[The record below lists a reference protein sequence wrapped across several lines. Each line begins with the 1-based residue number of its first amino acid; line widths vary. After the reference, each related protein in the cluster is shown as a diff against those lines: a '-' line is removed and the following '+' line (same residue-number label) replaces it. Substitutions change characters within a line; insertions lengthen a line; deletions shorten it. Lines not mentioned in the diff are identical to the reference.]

1 MIKTCVPP
9 VTDTQ
14 SDRRRTAKRHLF
26 TTSLAGSQ
34 HKGTDTLAEVTL
46 SPLTASRSVHHPD
59 VTDLARAPATL
70 GPRSS
75 AHSRGARCSVG
86 LSSSAA
92 GGRDASTAGSLTS
105 SLMSDCRM
113 RSAWGP
119 RRLQAVGFRA
129 YMTRHAAPL
138 LGLARSADRSSR
150 EQSAQQKVSGDRW
163 PTFRK
168 RMVR

>member
-34 HKGTDTLAEVTL
+34 HKGTDALSEVTL

-70 GPRSS
+70 GHARQRIPEVLAALS
-75 AHSRGARCSVG
+75 AS
-86 LSSSAA
+86 
-92 GGRDASTAGSLTS
+92 
-105 SLMSDCRM
+105 
-113 RSAWGP
+113 
-119 RRLQAVGFRA
+119 QAVQQA
-129 YMTRHAAPL
+129 VVTRSHQA
-138 LGLARSADRSSR
+138 
-150 EQSAQQKVSGDRW
+150 V
-163 PTFRK
+163 
-168 RMVR
+168 